1 MVSEKINLEAHS
13 NEVYDKIG
21 KIQSQIVPTASI
33 EIGATASKAY
43 NVGDLL
49 VKDGSLYKVTKAI
62 AKNDALTAGTNIA
75 ITTVG
80 GELKSIGS
88 ELNSIAK
95 STTHVGQIILSTT
108 LNTADKVNKF
118 YGGTWQAFGAGR
130 VLIGAGSNGGYSFS
144 AGSTGGEY
152 VHTLT
157 INEMPSHM
165 HSSRMHNTNGAGVN
179 YLNVQKADA
188 GMGLTVGNEGTSA
201 AGGGGSHNN
210 MQPYVVVYMW
220 RRVS

>member
-13 NEVYDKIG
+13 GEVYDKIG

-33 EIGATASKAY
+33 ESGANASKAY
-43 NVGDLL
+43 NVGDFL

-62 AKNDALTAGTNIA
+62 AKGDALTAGTNIA

-80 GELKSIGS
+80 GELRSIGS
-88 ELNSIAK
+88 ELSSIAK

-152 VHTLT
+152 AHTLT
-157 INEMPSHM
+157 TAEMPSHT
-165 HSSRMHNTNGAGVN
+165 HTVTDYYFRRNAGDQLGNTHGDELLG
-179 YLNVQKADA
+179 NVYDNR
-188 GMGLTVGNEGTSA
+188 TTSA
-201 AGGGGSHNN
+201 AGGGGAHNN

-220 RRVS
+220 HRIA